1 MATLEWIL
9 IGLLIFTYIM
19 CLVTLCTL
27 TFMKG
32 YIVLGI
38 LGIFF
43 PLLWFIGAIIPP
55 RRGSRYERA
64 EAERLQ
70 QQLPHMTR

>member
-1 MATLEWIL
+1 MTTLEWIL
-9 IGLLIFTYIM
+9 IGILIFAYLM
-19 CLVTLCTL
+19 CLVTICTL

-55 RRGSRYERA
+55 KQGSRYARA
-64 EAERLQ
+64 EAARLQ
-70 QQLPHMTR
+70 QTPYTTS